1 MTTKTENIATAL
13 IEAAAE
19 IGQTVCKK
27 DGHINGPILVGFK
40 ARIVCKRCGQV
51 ANPIKKVVLK

>member
-1 MTTKTENIATAL
+1 MKTQTDIIKE
-13 IEAAAE
+13 AAE

-27 DGHINGPILVGFK
+27 DGHRYGPILVGLK

-51 ANPIKKVVLK
+51 KNPIKKVVVK